1 MKIFIKDFNLNN
13 LISKLKNLEKYLY
26 NTDCYY
32 DIYSKEGNFNV
43 DGSNIYNLLHVDNET
58 KTINNFLSTYSIIV
72 DYSETKKE
80 KNNYLPIDS
89 IILPVKNLYYKLNN
103 NSKITLVIQVNWD
116 VKLEVNEIIIL
127 DSYFVIEE
135 EKDVN
140 NIFIKNELNVFL
152 SLLN

>member
-1 MKIFIKDFNLNN
+1 M
-13 LISKLKNLEKYLY
+13 
-26 NTDCYY
+26 
-32 DIYSKEGNFNV
+32 
-43 DGSNIYNLLHVDNET
+43 
-58 KTINNFLSTYSIIV
+58 
-72 DYSETKKE
+72 
-80 KNNYLPIDS
+80 
-89 IILPVKNLYYKLNN
+89 YYKLNN